1 MKNFCRIVC
10 LSLCLFPTPPLPVS
24 MYNVVA
30 GGWWDENEAF
40 CSKKQGFLLLSA
52 EGKKKGKLSTK
63 SLLTPIPVGVSC
75 ASPANLCV

>member
-1 MKNFCRIVC
+1 M
-10 LSLCLFPTPPLPVS
+10 LPVS
-24 MYNVVA
+24 MYNVVV

-40 CSKKQGFLLLSA
+40 VVKKSFFLLLSA
-52 EGKKKGKLSTK
+52 EVKKKENWGIR